1 MTIYHFQTPRANS
14 ADQHSANF
22 TKRAAGTRAARAPGG
37 PLPKGFNPDECP
49 ILSLHWFGLQPC
61 PQANDRPPTVVGPVA
76 DLGVVRLGAALH
88 RPGISIGVNIGTQ
101 RNVIEALGQRV
112 QPSGHQPARQN
123 VIEIEGVRR

>member
-1 MTIYHFQTPRANS
+1 MNTQV
-14 ADQHSANF
+14 
-22 TKRAAGTRAARAPGG
+22 
-37 PLPKGFNPDECP
+37 PKGLDPEKFP

-88 RPGISIGVNIGTQ
+88 RLGISVGADIGT
-101 RNVIEALGQRV
+101 RSNVIEALGRRV
-112 QPSGHQPARQN
+112 QSSGHQPARQN